1 MLSDAFII
9 NLLSICRGKLGCQ
22 EQNEKVSHMLLCFA
36 EPPSEKLWNQN
47 TRQSFLKSPGC
58 IHSLLIPFLLFSSTR
73 SRQLRMQMTATWQFP
88 TIIWHTEGKKKK
100 KGSQL
105 TENSCLAFFYQP
117 KKLTRGVC
125 SQYVGKRSLF
135 SHLDAKHRKR
145 RTTSTSCQWLLQR
158 SLHQT
163 GVSYISE

>member
-100 KGSQL
+100 KRQSINRELMLGIFLS
-105 TENSCLAFFYQP
+105 T
-117 KKLTRGVC
+117 KKVDQRGVQPVC
-125 SQYVGKRSLF
+125 GETLTF
-135 SHLDAKHRKR
+135 FPFGCKHRKR
-145 RTTSTSCQWLLQR
+145 RTISTSCQWLLQR